1 MPLRVKTLFLLG
13 LCLSLMACGFHLRG
27 QGPNSQLLFKT
38 VQVTGTGA
46 TAQELR
52 KALVLQPSVQLVEKQ
67 GEASINVAQE
77 GADKQ
82 ILSVNNQGQVVQY
95 RVFYRIHFSASAHGR
110 PLLDDTT
117 ISLMRTLQWDE
128 NVLLA
133 NENEEG
139 KLIAEMQRDAAQ
151 QIIRRVNAAARQ
163 MPAQSQAASSPASN
177 PTPAKQ

>member
-1 MPLRVKTLFLLG
+1 
-13 LCLSLMACGFHLRG
+13 MACGFHLRG

-52 KALVLQPSVQLVEKQ
+52 KALVLQPNVQLLSKDA
-67 GEASINVAQE
+67 EASINITQE
-77 GADKQ
+77 GSDKQ
-82 ILSVNNQGQVVQY
+82 ILSVNSQGQVVQY
-95 RVFYRIHFSASAHGR
+95 RVFYRLHFNATAHGQ
-110 PLLDDTT
+110 PLLADTT

-128 NVLLA
+128 NVLLS

-139 KLIAEMQRDAAQ
+139 KLITEMQRDAAQ

-163 MPAQSQAASSPASN
+163 MPAMSKAAS
-177 PTPAKQ
+177 TPAAATK